1 MQKYKMLFDC
11 TVCIK
16 NTDYEISLSRAIVF
30 TLACLLQKICCHF
43 RFRTLLNTTHNSTR
57 HRNEPGLEM
66 FIRNNIMLCP
76 QAKNAHN

>member
-30 TLACLLQKICCHF
+30 TLACLLQKYVVISVSE
-43 RFRTLLNTTHNSTR
+43 RY
-57 HRNEPGLEM
+57 
-66 FIRNNIMLCP
+66 
-76 QAKNAHN
+76 